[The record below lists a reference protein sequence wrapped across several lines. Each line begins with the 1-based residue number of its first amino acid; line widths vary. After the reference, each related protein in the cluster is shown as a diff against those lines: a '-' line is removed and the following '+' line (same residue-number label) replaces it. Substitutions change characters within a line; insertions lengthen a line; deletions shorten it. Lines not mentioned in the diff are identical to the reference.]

1 MGSVNP
7 SLSFFLIHEPRYT
20 SHFSEIKVFYQP
32 LSQFR
37 RETKFFCGG
46 CNGVKVT
53 EVRIFPREG
62 SDKKLRAFATITF
75 DDCFVVRDIKIIEGN
90 KGFFVAM
97 PSRRVKEPC
106 PQCGHRNVIRSRYC
120 NQCGGNL
127 PAPPPDSIRGSD
139 PHLLQAEHK
148 DVAHPIT
155 ADCREYIQRTVLEA
169 YQKDKPPIPQEQV
182 QQQVQ

>member
-1 MGSVNP
+1 MK
-7 SLSFFLIHEPRYT
+7 I
-20 SHFSEIKVFYQP
+20 
-32 LSQFR
+32 
-37 RETKFFCGG
+37 
-46 CNGVKVT
+46 T

-62 SDKKLRAFATITF
+62 SDKKLRAFATLTF

-97 PSRRVKEPC
+97 PSRRIKEPC

-120 NQCGGNL
+120 NQCGRGF
-127 PAPPPDSIRGSD
+127 PAPPPEAGRVSD
-139 PHLLQAEHK
+139 PPLFQAEHK

-169 YQKDKPPIPQEQV
+169 YQKGKEQLPAPQEQE